1 METEDKFLK
10 IGETNSEYD
19 VIIIGAGPA
28 GMFAAYE
35 LAEVQPLRILIV
47 DMGRDIDKRLCP
59 MKSQTYCMHCTPC
72 DIMCGAGGCGTFSDG
87 TLNLR
92 PDVGGDLA
100 ALTGDQTEAWE
111 LVEKVDRVFL
121 KFGAPQ
127 GALLTEGPEIEELKR
142 RAASVGARFIEIKQR
157 HIGSDN
163 APAVIGQFKQDLV
176 NKGVD
181 FLLET
186 EVEDLLIKEKA
197 AKGIILSDGQIIRA
211 RYVLLAP
218 GRRGCNWISEMVD
231 KNGIEASYGGID
243 IGVRVEVPAIV
254 MDPVTKINRD
264 PKFHI
269 QSRRYDDFVRT
280 FCTNRRGFVVKEEY
294 QGFIATNGHSMANKE
309 SENTNFAF
317 LVRVELTEPMEN
329 TTKYAVS
336 IAKLATTIGGGKPV
350 LQRMGD
356 LRRGRRSTKERIARN
371 LVVNTLKDVTPG
383 DISMALPHRIV
394 MDIIEG
400 LETLNEIIPGVTSDS
415 TLLYA
420 PEVKFYAMHLNV
432 NRQMETS
439 IKNLF
444 AAGDGAGLS
453 RDIVNAA
460 ATGIMA
466 AEGIIEKEKA
476 EKGAERK
483 AKRSEEK
490 GAEKEAEK
498 GAEEEQKK
506 QKMSRKSKRRTDEE
520 TK

>member
-1 METEDKFLK
+1 MGDENQVIEIEK
-10 IGETNSEYD
+10 IGSAYD
-19 VIIIGAGPA
+19 VVIIGAGPA

-35 LAEVQPLRILIV
+35 LAAGKLKILVI
-47 DMGRDIDKRLCP
+47 DMGRDIDKRFCP
-59 MKSQTYCMHCTPC
+59 MKTQSYCMHCTPC
-72 DIMCGAGGCGTFSDG
+72 EIMCGVGGCGTFSDG

-92 PDVGGDLA
+92 PDIGGDLA
-100 ALTGDQTEAWE
+100 VLTGDQTEAWE
-111 LVEKVDRVFL
+111 LVDRVDKVFL

-163 APAVIGQFKQDLV
+163 APAVIGRFKQDLV
-176 NKGVD
+176 DKGVD
-181 FLLET
+181 FMIET
-186 EVEDLLIKEKA
+186 EVQDLLVEGGA
-197 AKGIILSDGQIIRA
+197 CKGVTLSGGRVIRA
-211 RYVLLAP
+211 RYVLLSP
-218 GRRGCNWISEMVD
+218 GRRGCNWVSEM
-231 KNGIEASYGGID
+231 IENHDLEARYGGID
-243 IGVRVEVPAIV
+243 IGVRVEVPAII

-294 QGFIATNGHSMANKE
+294 EDFIATNGHSMANTE

-317 LVRVELTEPMEN
+317 LVHIELTEPMEN
-329 TTKYAVS
+329 TTKYARS

-356 LRRGRRSTKERIARN
+356 LRRGRRSTKERLAKN

-400 LETLNEIIPGVTSDS
+400 LETLNEIIPGVASDS

-420 PEVKFYAMHLNV
+420 PEVKFYAMHLKV
-432 NRQMETS
+432 DRQMETS

-466 AEGIIEKEKA
+466 AEGIMK
-476 EKGAERK
+476 K
-483 AKRSEEK
+483 AKEDLK
-490 GAEKEAEK
+490 KADDT
-498 GAEEEQKK
+498 KK
-506 QKMSRKSKRRTDEE
+506 QIVKALMVEKPLTD
-520 TK
+520 

>member
-1 METEDKFLK
+1 MDTEDQFAEKGG
-10 IGETNSEYD
+10 INSEYD

-35 LAEVQPLRILIV
+35 LAADTMLKILIV

-59 MKSQTYCMHCTPC
+59 MKTQTYCMHCTPC
-72 DIMCGAGGCGTFSDG
+72 DIMCGVGGCGTFSDG

-92 PDVGGDLA
+92 PDIGGDLA
-100 ALTGDQTEAWE
+100 ALTGDQTKAWE
-111 LVEKVDRVFL
+111 LVEKVDKVFL

-127 GALLTEGPEIEELKR
+127 GALLTDSPEIEELKR

-163 APAVIGQFKQDLV
+163 APAVIGRFKQDLV

-186 EVEDLLIKEKA
+186 EVKDLLVMEGTCM
-197 AKGIILSDGQIIRA
+197 GIVLLGGRVIYAS
-211 RYVLLAP
+211 YVLLSP
-218 GRRGCNWISEMVD
+218 GRRGYSWVSDMIS
-231 KNGIEASYGGID
+231 KHQIEASYGGID

-269 QSRRYDDFVRT
+269 QTRRYDDFVRT

-294 QGFIATNGHSMANKE
+294 DGFIATNGHSMANTE

-317 LVRVELTEPMEN
+317 LVHVELTEPIEN
-329 TTKYAVS
+329 TTKYARS

-356 LRRGRRSTKERIARN
+356 LRRGRRSTKERLAKN

-420 PEVKFYAMHLNV
+420 PEVKFYAMHLQV
-432 NRQMETS
+432 DRQMETS
-439 IKNLF
+439 VKNLF

-466 AEGIIEKEKA
+466 AEGIKSKEKGEKVKEKE
-476 EKGAERK
+476 
-483 AKRSEEK
+483 
-490 GAEKEAEK
+490 
-498 GAEEEQKK
+498 
-506 QKMSRKSKRRTDEE
+506 
-520 TK
+520 